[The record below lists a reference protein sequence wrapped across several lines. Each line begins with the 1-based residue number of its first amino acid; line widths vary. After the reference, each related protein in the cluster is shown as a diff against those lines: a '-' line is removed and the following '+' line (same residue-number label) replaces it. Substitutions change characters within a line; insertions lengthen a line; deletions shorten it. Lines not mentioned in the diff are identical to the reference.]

1 MTQNK
6 INRFFVVLFLFT
18 GTLTIQAQTTLY
30 VTKQN
35 KTQNA
40 TTLSNVRKIT
50 FTPGN
55 VQVEKKVGT
64 PDSYVLSEVKSFWF
78 KTISTTDAP
87 LVPSNEAQVYPC
99 PASSELIVDFQ
110 ATNGENVIVSIRN
123 IQGQT
128 VQTQI
133 VKSVDGE
140 NNIKLDVSSLTAGLY
155 LLSIETSSTMETK
168 KLIISNK

>member
-6 INRFFVVLFLFT
+6 INRFFVVLFLFA
-18 GTLTIQAQTTLY
+18 GTMTMQAQTTLY

-35 KTQNA
+35 KTENA

-55 VQVEKKVGT
+55 VKVEKKVGT
-64 PDSYVLSEVKSFWF
+64 PDSYVLSDVKSFWF

-87 LVPSNEAQVYPC
+87 VVPSTEAQVYPC
-99 PASSELIVDFQ
+99 PASSELMVDFK
-110 ATNGENVIVSIRN
+110 AANGENVIISIRN

-133 VKSVDGE
+133 VKGVDGE
-140 NNIKLDVSSLTAGLY
+140 NKIKLDVSSFTAGIY
-155 LLSIETSSTMETK
+155 LLSIETGLTMETK
-168 KLIISNK
+168 KLIISKN